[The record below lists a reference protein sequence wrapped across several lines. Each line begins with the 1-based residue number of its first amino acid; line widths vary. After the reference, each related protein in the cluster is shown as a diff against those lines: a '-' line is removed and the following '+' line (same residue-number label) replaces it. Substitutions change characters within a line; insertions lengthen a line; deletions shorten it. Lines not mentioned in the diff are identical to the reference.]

1 MDDIKEAH
9 EEQNQSGDI
18 LILSELTLI
27 ETCLLIS
34 IKHILIIYDGQPFN
48 FEMVHHEYDKFVS
61 TKARGFK
68 QDRTVVMKAW
78 ETLIELEII
87 TPIDRGTK
95 IQKEFK
101 LYSLQVLPETIL
113 QTLDGIPQNVKE
125 WATAGSYA

>member
-1 MDDIKEAH
+1 
-9 EEQNQSGDI
+9 
-18 LILSELTLI
+18 
-27 ETCLLIS
+27 
-34 IKHILIIYDGQPFN
+34 
-48 FEMVHHEYDKFVS
+48 MVHHEYDKFVS
-61 TKARGFK
+61 TKARGNI

-78 ETLIELEII
+78 ETLIELEVI

-125 WATAGSYA
+125 WATAGSFA